1 MGLVRHYSRYC
12 THHSPNSFQAIES
25 FAIGQHHIVG
35 LSKDRKVYS
44 IGRGDYG
51 RLGHGDAA
59 ELSEYVFLIVSLN
72 MQH

>member
-1 MGLVRHYSRYC
+1 MDLVCPYYRYW
-12 THHSPNSFQAIES
+12 THDSSNSFQAIES
-25 FAIGQHHIVG
+25 FAIGQHHIIG

-59 ELSEYVFLIVSLN
+59 ELSEYAFLTCLCF
-72 MQH
+72 